1 MSNAVRSLP
10 RRGLTLA
17 ASAALLALA
26 NTAQAQGAGASPA
39 LPQATAAGQN
49 LVIKTKSTP
58 PYAPDQTPG
67 QEAAKQKP
75 DEHGCLPP
83 LYWNPQEGKC
93 TATPPKLTDPLYAPV
108 GRQAADGRGPA
119 QPIEERR
126 ELPKGHVTLLR
137 RGADPAAQTIEGM
150 AQAPRQP
157 AAPVPPQPC
166 GPNARNATPAGVQLP
181 RAPANSPC

>member
-10 RRGLTLA
+10 RRGLMLA

-26 NTAQAQGAGASPA
+26 SAAQAQGASPA
-39 LPQATAAGQN
+39 LPQANAAGQN
-49 LVIKTKSTP
+49 LVIKTKSSP
-58 PYAPDQTPG
+58 PYAPDQMQG

-93 TATPPKLTDPLYAPV
+93 TATPPKLTNPLHAPV

-119 QPIEERR
+119 QPIEERQTAKA
-126 ELPKGHVTLLR
+126 PQQ
-137 RGADPAAQTIEGM
+137 AAV
-150 AQAPRQP
+150 
-157 AAPVPPQPC
+157 PVPPQPC

-181 RAPANSPC
+181 RAPATSPC